1 MVRMIKIKTKIKMTH
16 LLVLCLTTHRLMTL
30 ERCSKRT
37 PHNQTSLKSL
47 SNIFSAVSKPTIQMS
62 NMTIIVLFRIP
73 KSLIYRNS
81 KVVHKTQT
89 KCSNMLSNSISNK
102 KTSLT
107 KSNNIMVLIRDWTQ
121 LPIPQAT
128 ILQALE
134 TIVPPKYQSQMT

>member
-1 MVRMIKIKTKIKMTH
+1 MIKIKTKIKMTH
-16 LLVLCLTTHRLMTL
+16 LLVLCLTTHRPMTS
-30 ERCSKRT
+30 ERCFKRT

-47 SNIFSAVSKPTIQMS
+47 SNIFSVVSKPTIQMN

-81 KVVHKTQT
+81 RVVHKTQT

-102 KTSLT
+102 RTSF
-107 KSNNIMVLIRDWTQ
+107 KKNSNIMVHIRDWIQ

-128 ILQALE
+128 ILQVLE
-134 TIVPPKYQSQMT
+134 TIVPQKYQSQMT